1 VLFMSGGIVSP
12 VFVGR
17 DKELAMLAAAMA
29 AASRGDPVFALVG
42 GEAGIGKTRLTEEL
56 AVRAGAAGFAVL
68 TGNCVELGAEGLPLA
83 PVISAL
89 RALSRILPPAE
100 LAGVVGPA
108 AGGLS
113 RLLPELAPPDGP
125 ALVTAHADSAVSLPE
140 LVAGLLGRLCA
151 LRPVLLVI
159 EDLHWAD
166 QSTLELTAYLVRTL
180 REIPLLA
187 VVTFRSDEL
196 HRRHPLRAL
205 LTGWER
211 VRSTRR
217 IELGSLDRA
226 EVAGQ
231 LTGIFGAPPEPDLA
245 DLIFDRSGGN
255 AYLVEELA
263 SVAGHVSPGHPA
275 HLRRDAGLPPSL
287 RDVLLHRADSLSPAA
302 QQVLRAASAS
312 GRRVAEGLLAAVA
325 GFPETELY
333 PALREAVDG
342 HLLVVDASGTGYE
355 FRHALTREAMYEDML
370 PGERARLHAA
380 YAEALAA
387 DPGLADDDAA
397 VPAALAHHWYSA
409 HVLPRALPA
418 LLTAASH
425 ALGSYAPAESLHH
438 LERALEI
445 WPRIPDA
452 AERAGVTLAEVYRR
466 AADAAYL
473 AGVMDR
479 SLALSEQS
487 MATLSAEPG
496 PGAGPGA
503 AALRA
508 QLLERRAMVLR
519 DIGREDE
526 AIAAL
531 RQALALLPEDEPS
544 QLSAMLLSSLAGTLM
559 RVDDMAGAVEV
570 AQRAVATA
578 RTAGTA
584 REEADALISAG
595 GASLHLGPD
604 DAGLA
609 DLRAGLDLALRAD
622 FPATAL
628 RGYINLS
635 DALQLLG
642 RHAEA
647 IEVATQGGVLAGRVG
662 RARTLG
668 SFLAGNMALSA
679 LQLGRWPETERLTAE
694 GLRTAADGIYRV
706 CHLQPAAGLAAR
718 RGDYPAAAE
727 LVRQA
732 RKEMGTST
740 DVQGLLP
747 VLFDEAL
754 IRHGQGDLAGA
765 RELLASALAG
775 PTGPLRARHAWPLLW
790 LGMRTVADEAV
801 RARDRRAPVAAES
814 AAAAA
819 EFAGIAARLPVRLP
833 EARGYRCLLDA
844 ERARGDSSDTPLLW
858 SAALA
863 IWRDLRVPYLMAYCL
878 LRYAEALLAAG
889 DRAAATR
896 AVREA
901 HATAAGLGAA
911 PIAAQAAALA
921 RRARLPL
928 DDDAPAGFAGS
939 AGQEAAGRDPAGPA
953 GELGRLG
960 LTDREREVLLQV
972 AGGRSNAQIARV
984 LFISPKTAGVHV
996 SNILAKLGVASR
1008 VEAAAVAHRLGLTG
1022 PPTP

>member
-1 VLFMSGGIVSP
+1 MSGGIVSP

-17 DKELAMLAAAMA
+17 DQELAMLAAAMA
-29 AASRGDPVFALVG
+29 TAGHGDPVFALVG

-56 AVRAGAAGFAVL
+56 AARAGAAGFTVL

-89 RALSRILPPAE
+89 RALSRILPPPE

-125 ALVTAHADSAVSLPE
+125 AVVTAHADSAVSLPE
-140 LVAGLLGRLCA
+140 LVAGLLGRLCV

-196 HRRHPLRAL
+196 HRRHPLHAL

-226 EVAGQ
+226 EVADQ
-231 LTGIFGAPPEPDLA
+231 LTGILGAPPEPHLA

-255 AYLVEELA
+255 TYLVEELA
-263 SVAGHVSPGHPA
+263 SVASHLGRPG
-275 HLRRDAGLPPSL
+275 RDADLPPSL

-302 QQVLRAASAS
+302 QRVLRAASAN

-325 GFPETELY
+325 GIPEAELY

-342 HLLVVDASGTGYE
+342 HLLVVDATSTGYE
-355 FRHALTREAMYEDML
+355 FRHALTREAVYEDML

-425 ALGSYAPAESLHH
+425 ALGSYAPAESLRH

-452 AERAGVTLAEVYRR
+452 AGRAGITLAEVCQR
-466 AADAAYL
+466 AADAAFL

-479 SLALSEQS
+479 SLALSEQG
-487 MATLSAEPG
+487 MAALSAGPG
-496 PGAGPGA
+496 PGGGPG

-508 QLLERRAMVLR
+508 QLLERRAMALR

-544 QLSAMLLSSLAGTLM
+544 QLRPMLLSSLAGTLM
-559 RVDDMAGAVEV
+559 RVDDMAGA
-570 AQRAVATA
+570 AQAARRAVAAA
-578 RTAGTA
+578 RAAGAA

-595 GASLHLGPD
+595 GASLYLGPD

-622 FPATAL
+622 YPATAL
-628 RGYINLS
+628 RGYINLT

-647 IEVATQGGVLAGRVG
+647 IEVAGQGRALADRAGRP
-662 RARTLG
+662 RMFD
-668 SFLAGNMALSA
+668 SFLAGNMAISA
-679 LQLGRWPETERLTAE
+679 VQLGRWPEAERLTAE
-694 GLRTAADGIYRV
+694 NLRTAPDGIYQV
-706 CHLQPAAGLAAR
+706 LHLQSAAGLATR
-718 RGDYPAAAE
+718 RGDYPAAAD
-727 LVRQA
+727 LLRRA
-732 RKEMGTST
+732 RKEMGAS
-740 DVQGLLP
+740 VNPHVLLP
-747 VLFDEAL
+747 IIFEEAL
-754 IRHGQGDLAGA
+754 ARHGQGDLAGA
-765 RELLASALAG
+765 RELLTSALAEH
-775 PTGPLRARHAWPLLW
+775 TGAVSVRHAWPLLW
-790 LGMRTVADEAV
+790 LGMRTTADEAV
-801 RARDRRAPVAAES
+801 RARDRRAPAEAEP

-819 EFAGIAARLPVRLP
+819 GGLADLAARLPARHS
-833 EARGYRCLLDA
+833 EARGYQALFDA
-844 ERARGDSSDTPLLW
+844 ERARGSSSDTPRLW

-863 IWRDLRVPYLMAYCL
+863 FWRDLRVPYLTSYCL

-889 DRAAATR
+889 DRGAAAR
-896 AVREA
+896 AIQEA
-901 HATAAGLGAA
+901 HLTAAGLGAA
-911 PIAAQAAALA
+911 PIAAQAEALA
-921 RRARLPL
+921 RRARLSL
-928 DDDAPAGFAGS
+928 DEGAAA
-939 AGQEAAGRDPAGPA
+939 QEKEAAASRAAAGPA
-953 GELGRLG
+953 DELGRLG
-960 LTDREREVLLQV
+960 LTDREREVLLQL
-972 AGGRSNAQIARV
+972 AAGRSNAQIARA

-996 SNILAKLGVASR
+996 SNILAKLGVAGR

-1022 PPTP
+1022 PAER